1 LLRSLNLEFKIKSGE
16 NIIEFTPGDK
26 DINFSCWMGMIG
38 GVIKVVDKLD
48 SVDTSV
54 PDSTLPPPSSGPSC
68 CAQPI
73 DESTENQVKGP
84 SIYGDDISV
93 VPSEVL
99 VGKLLE
105 KIKIYIFRYRI

>member
-1 LLRSLNLEFKIKSGE
+1 LNLEFKIKSGE

-54 PDSTLPPPSSGPSC
+54 PDSTLPPP
-68 CAQPI
+68 
-73 DESTENQVKGP
+73 K
-84 SIYGDDISV
+84 
-93 VPSEVL
+93 
-99 VGKLLE
+99 
-105 KIKIYIFRYRI
+105 FRT